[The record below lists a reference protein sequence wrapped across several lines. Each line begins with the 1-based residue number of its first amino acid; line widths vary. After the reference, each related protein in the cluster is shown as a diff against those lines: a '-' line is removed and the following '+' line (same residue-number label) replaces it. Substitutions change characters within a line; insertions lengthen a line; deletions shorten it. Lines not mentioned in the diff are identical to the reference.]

1 MAFKKVY
8 KARTDYFKLPE
19 QGAGTGYIYLMY
31 TDRAKSN
38 LCYVGQSTANGISRL
53 KDHFTNTYTESGNSD
68 PSTQIIRQWP
78 LKFINFDCYFSNG
91 SQYYGFSRETYVEF
105 FSKFRKKGGARIDPK
120 DAATTIKESVSLIKI
135 NLDYLKD
142 KNGNDYYV
150 TVGDLLNVAEILW
163 ACKMRLLG
171 YQMTNKDMG
180 GQQMVWE
187 YQDLNGQ
194 WIPITA
200 NVTNIDQFIKIILS
214 TNLSDIDK
222 KMLLSVKNKIDPLL
236 EKMLDENLADILTYA
251 IIDTIK
257 NCKNLMSE
265 ESSIYLRDVVKNVIV
280 AMFSGGR
287 KRLKKLSGKTMQA
300 FERFKQDL
308 NAVLTPDEKMY
319 VGLIDIEEQVAI
331 EQPIIEDFMNSLIL
345 DIAGKLTTSFL
356 QLDKTLTKVSE
367 LDWKFYIKDHLISV
381 KGKNGANKEGNIRKS
396 FTASIEQYLRLP
408 TVEDLSNTGNLLSG
422 GFPTPDATISNEEK
436 WNWTVERFDII
447 MRRVLDSDKSLVGLA
462 TAPDAASHFFLY
474 DDEHAL
480 LSSSKVKTSTDTL
493 SYQVRKEYFKWLSPL
508 NRILTEWRD
517 FFSTLYALGD
527 ARWDTEETSDG
538 QIAILKEK
546 YKVEGVSEDPVKIGF
561 FLKEPGTFFT
571 HTDKN
576 MSVKTVTF

>member
-1 MAFKKVY
+1 MARKKY
-8 KARTDYFKLPE
+8 KARTDFFEIPE
-19 QGAGTGYIYLMY
+19 QGTGVGYIYLMY

-53 KDHFTNTYTESGNSD
+53 KKHFTNTYTESGSSD

-78 LKFINFDCYFSNG
+78 LKFINFDCYFCKG
-91 SQYYGFSRETYVEF
+91 GRYYGFSREAYVEF
-105 FSKFRKKGGARIDPK
+105 FSKFRKKGGARINPEHS
-120 DAATTIKESVSLIKI
+120 ATTIKESVSLIKI
-135 NLDYLKD
+135 KLDYLKD

-150 TVGDLLNVAEILW
+150 TTGDLLNVAEILW

-171 YQMTNKDMG
+171 YQMLNQDMG
-180 GQQMVWE
+180 GQQNVWE

-200 NVTNIDQFIKIILS
+200 ITTNIDQFIKIILS
-214 TNLSDIDK
+214 TNLSDIDR

-300 FERFKQDL
+300 FEKFKQDL

-356 QLDKTLTKVSE
+356 QLNKNLTKISE

-381 KGKNGANKEGNIRKS
+381 KGKNGVNKENNIRKS
-396 FTASIEQYLRLP
+396 FTASIEQYLKLP

-422 GFPTPDATISNEEK
+422 GFPVPDATITNEEK
-436 WNWTVERFDII
+436 WNWTIERFDII
-447 MRRVLDSDKSLVGLA
+447 IKDVLDSNKSLVGLA

-480 LSSSKVKTSTDTL
+480 LSSSKLKTSTDTL